1 MKSFDDLFNEFFN
14 RKKSISPIHDEIKK
28 IIEGLTNIKKPSME
42 AEDMIA
48 QQLGINLDEPTST
61 EEHIENGMRFT
72 KLIWDTPRG
81 RFMKIVV
88 TDVVDTDNIIPKQQ
102 PKEQKSLEEQ
112 LQEAVDN
119 EDYELA
125 IKLRDRINKLKEID
139 QMTEMP
145 KRKRKKSS

>member
-1 MKSFDDLFNEFFN
+1 MRYVVNPK
-14 RKKSISPIHDEIKK
+14 
-28 IIEGLTNIKKPSME
+28 
-42 AEDMIA
+42 
-48 QQLGINLDEPTST
+48 
-61 EEHIENGMRFT
+61 IENKTQMFYNKSNQLYYYAL
-72 KLIWDTPRG
+72 KLPDGKYDFYGLGASVIKLDSEVVFELHLLKYGESMQTLDGTPCC
-81 RFMKIVV
+81 I
-88 TDVVDTDNIIPKQQ
+88 
-102 PKEQKSLEEQ
+102 KEFSLEEQ